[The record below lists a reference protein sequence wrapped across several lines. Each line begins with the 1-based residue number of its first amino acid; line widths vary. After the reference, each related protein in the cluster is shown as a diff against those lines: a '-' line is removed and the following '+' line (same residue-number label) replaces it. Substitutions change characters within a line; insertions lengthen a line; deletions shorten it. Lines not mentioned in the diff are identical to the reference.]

1 MSRAVAA
8 VHGQFGRAV
17 IYRLNRPFNIHAH
30 REGHL
35 IFHLSGEDGGV
46 LVSGAPCRTTN
57 ASVVAVSP
65 WEPHNFVPGDFDE
78 GSSFFV
84 LYVNPDWFS
93 PRDGET
99 LLRFGRSEFPRTPA
113 LDAQIRRVSALVYAG
128 ERPAILD
135 CELRRL
141 IQDCYEETWAQKEVG
156 EGRCLAGQ
164 AIDFRVRK
172 SMRLMEESI
181 GANIALDAV
190 ARGSGLSRPH
200 FYKLFRLQTG
210 LTPNL
215 YVNTLL
221 MEQAIDKLVSS
232 ESPVADIGYDL
243 GFSSQSGFTRFFAAN
258 VGMAPTQY
266 RRVAHVL

>member
-17 IYRLNRPFNIHAH
+17 IYKLNRPFNIHAH

-46 LVSGAPCRTTN
+46 LVSGAPCRTTKG
-57 ASVVAVSP
+57 SVVAVSP
-65 WEPHNFVPGDFDE
+65 WEPHNFVPGDLDD
-78 GSSFFV
+78 GSIFFV
-84 LYVNPDWFS
+84 LYVNPDWFA
-93 PRDGET
+93 PRGGET
-99 LLRFGRSEFPRTPA
+99 PLRFGRSEFARTPV

-128 ERPAILD
+128 ERSTILD
-135 CELRRL
+135 CELRSL
-141 IQDCYEETWAQKEVG
+141 IRVCYEETWRQKDFG
-156 EGRCLAGQ
+156 EGRSPQ

-172 SMRLMEESI
+172 SMRLMEQSI

-190 ARGSGLSRPH
+190 ARGAGLSRPH
-200 FYKLFRLQTG
+200 FYKLFRTQTG

-215 YVNTLL
+215 YINTLL
-221 MEQAIDKLVSS
+221 MEQAIGRLVSS
-232 ESPVADIGYDL
+232 EIAVADIGYDL